1 MQQIQ
6 QQISLYHTL
15 FYVCLGLCIFF
26 FLLSLV
32 FFFKFNIRNIF
43 KARTGRSV
51 KKTVQDMEAKNAHTG
66 QLRRPPGRGYT
77 GTLSRTGALGK
88 SAGAGR
94 SGSLNRS
101 GGLDKSGGLT
111 PSKRL
116 GTGTE
121 GRYGRTGSAA
131 FQAYRTPG
139 TYQPRGSLYGDSGI
153 KPGTADA
160 YSGTGSA
167 GGRPKPGNVPDRKIY
182 NTDTYR
188 RGGVTDEKLTG
199 FREKVSD
206 YCRMLFSHFCG
217 PAFFASVQGQG
228 RAEWKK
234 A

>member
-43 KARTGRSV
+43 NARTGRSV

-116 GTGTE
+116 ARVRKADMEELVQPPSRPTE
-121 GRYGRTGSAA
+121 PLEHTNPVGASMETQVLSPE
-131 FQAYRTPG
+131 QLMPTLE
-139 TYQPRGSLYGDSGI
+139 QVQQE
-153 KPGTADA
+153 ADQSQVMFRIEK
-160 YSGTGSA
+160 YTML
-167 GGRPKPGNVPDRKIY
+167 IH
-182 NTDTYR
+182 
-188 RGGVTDEKLTG
+188 TDE
-199 FREKVSD
+199 V
-206 YCRMLFSHFCG
+206 
-217 PAFFASVQGQG
+217 V
-228 RAEWKK
+228 
-234 A
+234 